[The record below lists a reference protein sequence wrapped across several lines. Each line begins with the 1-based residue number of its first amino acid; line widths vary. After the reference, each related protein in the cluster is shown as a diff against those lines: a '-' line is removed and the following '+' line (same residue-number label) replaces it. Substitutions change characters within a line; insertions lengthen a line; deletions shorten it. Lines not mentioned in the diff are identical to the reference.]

1 MSCIDDLFQE
11 VAHGRIAY
19 QATSNKNATGTL
31 RSQLMFEALKA
42 GLGRS
47 MDDLIKMTS
56 VRHVPLQGSQPLPDV
71 GRSSARIDG

>member
-1 MSCIDDLFQE
+1 
-11 VAHGRIAY
+11 
-19 QATSNKNATGTL
+19 L